1 MIYPYGSLFQ
11 PAPFP
16 DTKVDI
22 NAEQDGRV
30 DQFAILTLKI
40 SDDALIHNL
49 NQRIDDSKAYWDE
62 QLGFNLTS
70 IRNDNMRMYLGEQ
83 VDAHDY
89 YKYETPYVENQI
101 QLIVDSIVS
110 YCTARTPQDE
120 ITPNDDSDRS
130 RKFSQDLENAHASHS
145 LKFNLRGLIEICV
158 RNWELKRAA
167 FIKLEFDPTY
177 GKKGEVIPK
186 AIDPSHIVW
195 DKNATYGSNPGFIT
209 EFIKYTVEELVF
221 LFPDKKQEVFA
232 TMGIT
237 RRGTRNMT
245 NEVVVRQTWFTHY
258 DKGEP
263 QEAVAVHFED
273 ILLAKYDD
281 PNWLKDRDNFLDAP
295 QKPYI
300 SLNVLN
306 DGNHGI
312 DMTTPIEQAIKLQRV
327 LNRRGQQIMT
337 NADKANPTKL
347 VNGKSSGMTKEAA
360 ENLTMGPGQTILL
373 NPREASV
380 GNALNSMVDYLEA
393 PDLPDFVMNDK
404 VDTRTQIGNIGGAP
418 NDFTG
423 NDSGGDDPTLGQS
436 MMKKDNASGRLDSLI
451 RALDHFMYKYFNLLT
466 QMEFVWYDED
476 HYFYYNG
483 NDGNFD
489 KITVQRNYFKLIAGV
504 NIKAGGT
511 IAFDENRRQAIV
523 LKLLEGD
530 KIALI
535 DAYRELG
542 FENPQ
547 KLYDNWAKQQ
557 SNPMELAREGDETYN
572 DSRAYVE
579 FDEIMAGQ
587 KPKMK
592 YDVDKDFIL
601 TLRKLMLTD
610 EYLKSKDTKAQNFF
624 IKRINEYIE
633 SLDLRTSLDQISQGS
648 PDALNANN
656 PIPPPQPP
664 QPALPPMP
672 GQPGSPPPLPGA
684 GQPPIPG
691 GGMPPPPGGMPMPM
705 PPGAG
710 QPLPQPSIGNIF
722 QGSPVPNAGA
732 PQTPTGISAL
742 PQF

>member
-16 DTKVDI
+16 DPSVDI
-22 NAEQDGRV
+22 NAESDGRV
-30 DQFAILTLKI
+30 DQFSILTLKI

-49 NQRIDDSKAYWDE
+49 NQRIDDSKNYWDE
-62 QLGFNLTS
+62 QMGFNLTS
-70 IRNDNMRMYLGEQ
+70 IRNDNLRMYLGEQ

-110 YCTARTPQDE
+110 YCTARTPQSE
-120 ITPNDDSDRS
+120 VTPNDDNDRA
-130 RKFSQDLENAHASHS
+130 RKFAKDLENAHAAHS

-167 FIKLEFDPTY
+167 YIKLEFDPTY
-177 GKKGEVIPK
+177 GKKGEIIPR
-186 AIDPSHIVW
+186 AVDPMHIVW
-195 DKNATYGSNPGFIT
+195 DKNATYGDNPGFIT
-209 EFIKYTVEELVF
+209 QFIKYTVEELVF
-221 LFPDKKQEVFA
+221 LFPDKKQEIFD
-232 TMGIT
+232 TMGIS

-263 QEAVAVHFED
+263 QEACAVHFED

-295 QKPYI
+295 QKPFI

-312 DMTTPIEQAIKLQRV
+312 DLTTPIEQAIKLQRV

-337 NADKANPTKL
+337 NADKANPTKI
-347 VNGKSSGMTKEAA
+347 VNGKASGMTKEAA

-380 GNALNSMVDYLEA
+380 SASLNSMIDYLAA

-404 VDTRTQIGNIGGAP
+404 TDIRNQTANIGGAP
-418 NDFTG
+418 SDFTG
-423 NDSGGDDPTLGQS
+423 TDSEGDDPTLGQS
-436 MMKKDNASGRLDSLI
+436 MMKKDNASGRLDSLV
-451 RALDHFMYKYFNLLT
+451 RALDTFMYRYFNFLT

-483 NDGNFD
+483 DDGNFD
-489 KITVQRNYFKLIAGV
+489 KITVHRNYFKLIAGV

-523 LKLLEGD
+523 IKLLDGD

-557 SNPMELAREGDETYN
+557 ANPMDLAREGNDTYN
-572 DSRAYVE
+572 DTQAYVE

-587 KPKMK
+587 TPKLK
-592 YDVDKDFIL
+592 YDVGKEFIL

-610 EYLKSKDTKAQNFF
+610 EFLKAKPKYQNAL
-624 IKRINEYIE
+624 IKRVKEYID
-633 SLDLRTSLDQISQGS
+633 SLELRTSLDEISQDPKMLDPS
-648 PDALNANN
+648 V

-664 QPALPPMP
+664 QAALPSGQPPQGLSPNP
-672 GQPGSPPPLPGA
+672 GQPPAGMPPVP
-684 GQPPIPG
+684 GQPPS
-691 GGMPPPPGGMPMPM
+691 GMPMP
-705 PPGAG
+705 PLG
-710 QPLPQPSIGNIF
+710 QPMPQPSVGNVF
-722 QGSPVPNAGA
+722 QGNPIPNQAA
-732 PQTPTGISAL
+732 PQTPTGVSAL
-742 PQF
+742 PTF